1 MKLKIRL
8 SNNKIIAGALMSIAL
23 INSGCNDFLNKVQP
37 QGQESS
43 ITFMQTQDN
52 VELAIVGL
60 YNMLTFSR
68 GSGPD
73 GDWVDNHFDCYFGS
87 MMSDD
92 S

>member
-43 ITFMQTQDN
+43 ITFMPVSYTH
-52 VELAIVGL
+52 
-60 YNMLTFSR
+60 LTL
-68 GSGPD
+68 PTTPY
-73 GDWVDNHFDCYFGS
+73 V
-87 MMSDD
+87 
-92 S
+92 

>member
-52 VELAIVGL
+52 VVPLLGCIICLHSAAAVVRMAIGWTIILTVTLAA
-60 YNMLTFSR
+60 
-68 GSGPD
+68 
-73 GDWVDNHFDCYFGS
+73 
-87 MMSDD
+87 
-92 S
+92 

>member
-68 GSGPD
+68 RQWSGWRL
-73 GDWVDNHFDCYFGS
+73 GGQSLSVTLAA
-87 MMSDD
+87 
-92 S
+92 

>member
-52 VELAIVGL
+52 VELAIVGCIICL
-60 YNMLTFSR
+60 HSAAAVVRMAIGWTIILT
-68 GSGPD
+68 
-73 GDWVDNHFDCYFGS
+73 VTLAA
-87 MMSDD
+87 
-92 S
+92 

>member
-43 ITFMQTQDN
+43 ITFHAD
-52 VELAIVGL
+52 
-60 YNMLTFSR
+60 SR
-68 GSGPD
+68 QCRTCHC
-73 GDWVDNHFDCYFGS
+73 WAV
-87 MMSDD
+87 
-92 S
+92 